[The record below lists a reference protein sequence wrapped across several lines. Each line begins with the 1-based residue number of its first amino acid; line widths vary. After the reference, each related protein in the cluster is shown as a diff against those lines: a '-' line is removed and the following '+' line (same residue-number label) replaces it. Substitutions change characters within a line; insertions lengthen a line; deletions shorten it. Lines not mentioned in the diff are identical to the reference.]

1 MVRDVMPNGVHS
13 GGRERQ
19 PAWRN
24 RKIIAAGA
32 GVAAVAVAGVVI
44 ALAATGNGA
53 PQPNPHAA
61 PPVTASTA
69 APQGQPSSALASPP
83 QARPTA
89 TPGVA
94 ANAPGGSTHTA
105 LVTQAELGPDWP
117 LTVSS
122 GWVRCVAHSN
132 AYTFRTAGSGAR
144 TYALNLAALKLGYP
158 SITAIQIQS
167 QDGTGEPADVSPLQE
182 RAANLC

>member
-1 MVRDVMPNGVHS
+1 MVRDVMPNGAYS
-13 GGRERQ
+13 DRRGRQ

-24 RKIIAAGA
+24 RKIIAVGA
-32 GVAAVAVAGVVI
+32 GVAAAAVAAIVI

-53 PQPNPHAA
+53 PQPTAHAA
-61 PPVTASTA
+61 PPATATTPQSQPTA
-69 APQGQPSSALASPP
+69 ARSALASPP
-83 QARPTA
+83 PSHPAPPGTPATGTA
-89 TPGVA
+89 
-94 ANAPGGSTHTA
+94 GSTHTA
-105 LVTQAELGPDWP
+105 LVTKTELGPDWP

-122 GWVRCVAHSN
+122 GWVRCVAHST
-132 AYTFRTAGSGAR
+132 AYTFRTTGSGAR